1 MFAKSLLSVIVGV
14 VATFA
19 AFEAPA
25 LAAESAADIPK
36 NAYHDDPLTAAERSG
51 IAEEENVSPNDG
63 RMSVPA
69 PQDEGVIPDAGD
81 KADREAATETPEQN
95 LEQDVKRGA
104 KKKAGE
110 SEADAILDESK
121 KNFKVTKKDL
131 AGCMADWDPQT
142 QMSKEEWAESC
153 RTTLEYFPQG
163 D

>member
-1 MFAKSLLSVIVGV
+1 MCQRSPRNPLRIFPK
-14 VATFA
+14 
-19 AFEAPA
+19 
-25 LAAESAADIPK
+25 IPYYK
-36 NAYHDDPLTAAERSG
+36 DPLTATERSG

-63 RMSVPA
+63 QLSVPA

-95 LEQDVKRGA
+95 LEQDVNRGA

-142 QMSKEEWAESC
+142 QMSKAEWEESC